1 MKSKEL
7 KELNYYAEVTQ
18 WNEDVKHTGAF
29 MLEKKAE
36 IFLRFN

>member
-1 MKSKEL
+1 MPKLRSGMKMV
-7 KELNYYAEVTQ
+7 Y
-18 WNEDVKHTGAF
+18 VKHTGAF